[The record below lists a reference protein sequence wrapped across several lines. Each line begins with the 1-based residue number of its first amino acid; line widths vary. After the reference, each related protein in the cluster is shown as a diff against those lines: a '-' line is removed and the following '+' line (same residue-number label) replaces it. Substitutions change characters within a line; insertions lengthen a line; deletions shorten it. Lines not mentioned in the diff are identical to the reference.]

1 MRSSFDEAIEMIVR
15 NEWGRLLALLATQF
29 RDLDFAEDALQE
41 AVTRAVVTWPERGI
55 PANPAAWL
63 LTTARRVAIDDVR
76 RARTF
81 EQKWLLLETDA
92 RFEMNQEMIT
102 FDDDIPDERLR
113 LIFTCCHPALSQD
126 TRVMLTLR
134 TLGGLTTAEIASALL
149 KEEATVAQRISR
161 AKRKIRDAGIP
172 FQTPAL
178 SDLPERLDT
187 VLNVLYLISNEGF
200 LSSGGQSADRPDLAI
215 EAIRLTRILRG
226 LMPEEP
232 EVRGLLALMVLNH
245 ARWPARIGPNG
256 EIVTLGEQDRDRWHR
271 PSIEEGSAELETA
284 LRMRRAGPFQLQA
297 AISAVHCGAASSDAT
312 DWRQI
317 VALYDLLYRMIP
329 TPIVA
334 LNRAIAVAEVAGA
347 QAGLDAIDG
356 MDRLDEIEQYRLLH
370 STRADLLRRL
380 GRMDDAA
387 AAYRRALDLVENDAE
402 RSLLQARLESLTDS

>member
-63 LTTARRVAIDDVR
+63 LTTARRIAIDDVR

-149 KEEATVAQRISR
+149 KEEATVAQRIF
-161 AKRKIRDAGIP
+161 G
-172 FQTPAL
+172 
-178 SDLPERLDT
+178 
-187 VLNVLYLISNEGF
+187 LI
-200 LSSGGQSADRPDLAI
+200 
-215 EAIRLTRILRG
+215 T
-226 LMPEEP
+226 
-232 EVRGLLALMVLNH
+232 
-245 ARWPARIGPNG
+245 
-256 EIVTLGEQDRDRWHR
+256 
-271 PSIEEGSAELETA
+271 
-284 LRMRRAGPFQLQA
+284 RAGPFPHTRSPA
-297 AISAVHCGAASSDAT
+297 AFESPVLRNLAT
-312 DWRQI
+312 KTIDFARRT
-317 VALYDLLYRMIP
+317 VFRFGDTFNFP
-329 TPIVA
+329 
-334 LNRAIAVAEVAGA
+334 
-347 QAGLDAIDG
+347 IDG
-356 MDRLDEIEQYRLLH
+356 FRP
-370 STRADLLRRL
+370 T
-380 GRMDDAA
+380 GF
-387 AAYRRALDLVENDAE
+387 ALKVAFTVLA
-402 RSLLQARLESLTDS
+402 